1 MLHMQTLLA
10 GLLLCLAPFV
20 RVAGDSLLA
29 HWAIGLALITL
40 VIGIRLL
47 SDGKVLFGL
56 NFIYWFLNAL
66 YVGSYRLN
74 RYQGSSW
81 ESRFFLSYSAFYF
94 LIPCLL
100 YLLVFENEKFRRH
113 IPGAFALSSFLNS
126 VYVCVGRVFGFGKIE
141 GGHGFSGFIDYSAIN
156 GVLIVATFPFL
167 WERCK
172 TARTKLFAFSLM
184 LASVILSKSSSPYLA
199 LAVLVPFLVFPY
211 VKNRGRF
218 LAFVV
223 AAFALASTLLV
234 ASLLEGHEII
244 NDNGRIKAWKVF
256 MSVWAEYLPMIW
268 GTGPGT
274 FTSLAIETQQLQRFS
289 FNGTRGDYWI
299 FLHNEWLQMLYE
311 GGEVGLGLA
320 LAWYLR
326 TLYIFWKKEA
336 YAALGSLFSF
346 GVSSIVVFP
355 TRYFYGSFLIGYLMY
370 LGESYGQDTDTAE
383 SGEVCKASEHGA
395 S

>member
-20 RVAGDSLLA
+20 RVVGDSLLNQ
-29 HWAIGLALITL
+29 WALGLALITL
-40 VIGIRLL
+40 VIGIKLL
-47 SDGKVLFGL
+47 SERRVLFGL
-56 NFIYWFLNAL
+56 NFIYWVLNAL

-81 ESRFFLSYSAFYF
+81 ESKFFLSYSAFYF
-94 LIPCLL
+94 LIPCLF
-100 YLLVFENEKFRRH
+100 YLLVFENEKFRKH

-141 GGHGFSGFIDYSAIN
+141 GGHGFSGFIDYSAVN

-172 TARTKLFAFSLM
+172 TARTKFLAFSLM
-184 LASVILSKSSSPYLA
+184 LDSVILSKSSSPYLA
-199 LAVLVPFLVFPY
+199 LVAVMPFLIFPY

-223 AAFALASTLLV
+223 AVVALGSTLL
-234 ASLLEGHEII
+234 AATLLEGREII

-311 GGEVGLGLA
+311 GGVVGLGLA

-346 GVSSIVVFP
+346 GVSSFVVFP

-370 LGESYGQDTDTAE
+370 LGEVYGTNKDTAQP
-383 SGEVCKASEHGA
+383 GEVFKGPQHGEA
-395 S
+395 